1 MFHITPL
8 RMVTV
13 CLRPLSLTTGMP
25 VARSGS
31 GVVVLPGV
39 ACQL

>member
-8 RMVTV
+8 RRVTV
-13 CLRPLSLTTGMP
+13 CLSPLSLTTGKA

-39 ACQL
+39 AGQL